1 MKLTGYLQVTRKGR
15 CWEEETREDFL
26 KGYIVDYGFYCSV
39 RYYGASE
46 HVAWVTIIHNCIKP
60 FDSIDMKREHIT
72 LVVSYNFS

>member
-46 HVAWVTIIHNCIKP
+46 HLA
-60 FDSIDMKREHIT
+60 
-72 LVVSYNFS
+72 